1 MACGCKNKKE
11 NAPVT
16 KVPTLPSPIP
26 SPIHLTPELL
36 KLKKEVS
43 DSFDQNGGR
52 ENVMKMEPDKKKADM
67 LVECYKNAFFYG
79 LVYKKFEDDPN
90 STVPPFDLNIF
101 KNTDLFPCHD
111 MALNAFN
118 DAIGDIT
125 L

>member
-1 MACGCKNKKE
+1 MACGCKNKKVE
-11 NAPVT
+11 API
-16 KVPTLPSPIP
+16 KLPVPDQTIGVSLIQ
-26 SPIHLTPELL
+26 LTPELL

-43 DSFDQNGGR
+43 DSFDRNGGR
-52 ENVMKMEPDKKKADM
+52 ENIQKMKTNPDSVDM

-90 STVPPFDLNIF
+90 NTVPPFDLSVFQN
-101 KNTDLFPCHD
+101 KTLFPCLD
-111 MALNAFN
+111 MALNAFK